1 MWFYRVCSVRERA
14 KVAFKWATVCNVPKF
29 RLNNGKCYLLTA
41 GFREYRVRT
50 QGLISQVL
58 ILKPWKKW
66 QVVVWTVMRKNTCW
80 ELNDSVKSFSSFC
93 AAYPV
98 EILK

>member
-1 MWFYRVCSVRERA
+1 MRFYRACSVRERA
-14 KVAFKWATVCNVPKF
+14 KVPFKWATVCNVPKF

-58 ILKPWKKW
+58 ILKPSFGKKKM
-66 QVVVWTVMRKNTCW
+66 TGCC
-80 ELNDSVKSFSSFC
+80 LNSDEKKHLLGI
-93 AAYPV
+93 
-98 EILK
+98 E